1 MIELKKLTTRSELEA
16 VQSLEADVWNMPTIP
31 LHQTM
36 TAVKNGGLIIGAFD
50 RDKLVGFSYG
60 FAGFTEGEPY
70 LCSHML
76 GIHPDYR
83 SQKIGEQ
90 LKLRQR
96 ELAIDMGYS
105 RMKWTYDPLETRNG
119 YLNLTKL
126 RGICDTYIVDCYGE
140 MEGDLNQG
148 LPTDRFEV
156 HWHLTS
162 DYVGDLESDLFSRNF
177 TKPILEQFSSQVLP
191 VATLSWTEE
200 FPVLH
205 PNLPDQFNAD
215 AYSLPVPK
223 DVQEMKKNHPELAL
237 DWRMKTRDLFVD
249 LFSNHYVVVALTQHA
264 THNAYILV
272 PKHTLN
278 LKETLS

>member
-50 RDKLVGFSYG
+50 GEKLVGFSYG

-76 GIHPDYR
+76 GIHPEYR

-90 LKLRQR
+90 LKWHQR
-96 ELAIDMGYS
+96 KLAMEMGYS

-156 HWHLTS
+156 DWQLTS
-162 DYVGDLESDLFSRNF
+162 GHVETLRDNL
-177 TKPILEQFSSQVLP
+177 FSSQP
-191 VATLSWTEE
+191 VPLGNLSWEKG
-200 FPVLH
+200 FPFFQPEMPKQWV
-205 PNLPDQFNAD
+205 AD
-215 AYSLPVPK
+215 AYEVPVPK
-223 DVQEMKKNHPELAL
+223 DIQAMKKTNPELAL
-237 DWRMKTRDLFVD
+237 DWRMKTRILFTD
-249 LFSNHYVVVALTQHA
+249 LFSRNYVAVAVTQHD
-264 THNAYILV
+264 TYNAYILV
-272 PKHTLN
+272 PKHMLN
-278 LKETLS
+278 LKETRS